1 MNKTFYKD
9 KFFIFLLIL
18 AVLLIIFFAGCR
30 DNEIDKAGKI
40 ENTNT
45 YEPKVAEENSI
56 AKTNDINEDINKKNN
71 NSKSEDEI
79 ANNNLDTAVMGGGC
93 FWCLE
98 AVFEQLKGVVSAD
111 AGYAGGYVKNPTY
124 QQVCSGNTGHAEV
137 VRITF
142 DPKVISYKELLEVF
156 FYIHDPTTLNRQGN
170 DIGEQYRSIILFNS
184 SKQKKI
190 AKEFVA
196 ELTEQKFFKNP
207 IVTEIKP
214 LEVFYKAEDYHQQYY
229 ENNTAQPYCQII
241 ILPKLEKFKD
251 KFAHL
256 LK

>member
-1 MNKTFYKD
+1 MNGTFYKN
-9 KFFIFLLIL
+9 KYFIFLLII
-18 AVLLIIFFAGCR
+18 AILLIIFFSACK
-30 DNEIDKAGKI
+30 NTEINKEGKT
-40 ENTNT
+40 ENTNL
-45 YEPKVAEENSI
+45 YVSEPTEENSE
-56 AKTNDINEDINKKNN
+56 AKTDNIIEDTNKKSN
-71 NSKSEDEI
+71 NSKSEDKMTDE
-79 ANNNLDTAVMGGGC
+79 NLETAVMGGGC

-98 AVFEQLKGVVSAD
+98 AVFDQLKGVVSAD
-111 AGYAGGYVKNPTY
+111 SGYAGGYVKNPTY
-124 QQVCSGNTGHAEV
+124 QQVCSGKTGHAEV
-137 VRITF
+137 VKITF
-142 DPKVISYKELLEVF
+142 NPKVISYRDLQKIF

-184 SKQKKI
+184 SQQEKI
-190 AKEFVA
+190 AKELIA
-196 ELTEQKFFKNP
+196 ELTDQKFFKNP

-251 KFAHL
+251 KFGHL